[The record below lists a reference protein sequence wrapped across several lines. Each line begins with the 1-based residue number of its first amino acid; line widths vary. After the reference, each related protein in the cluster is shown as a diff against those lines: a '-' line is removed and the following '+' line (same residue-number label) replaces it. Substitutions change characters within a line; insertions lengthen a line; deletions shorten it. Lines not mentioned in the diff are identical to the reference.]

1 MSEAKR
7 DTSRALPRGGCLIRP
22 SKTPVRLSAGR
33 ALAEYSASTVARTP
47 TVPRRQGYEPSP
59 LRLAGLIA
67 ATGTSKP
74 RSCMSTTWL

>member
-1 MSEAKR
+1 MLTRSLCEDSGGRVVGQLEQAHALRKSMLRTVDDDR
-7 DTSRALPRGGCLIRP
+7 DGFD
-22 SKTPVRLSAGR
+22 GR
-33 ALAEYSASTVARTP
+33 H
-47 TVPRRQGYEPSP
+47 GYEPSP